1 MSHPYFDNFI
11 YALVGVSSLL
21 LALDEPMR
29 SDHHKR
35 VLNVSA
41 LIIYVIFLGEF
52 IVKSIVLGFYKGDN
66 AYL

>member
-29 SDHHKR
+29 SNHHKS
-35 VLNVSA
+35 VLYLSG
-41 LIIYVIFLGEF
+41 LIIYVAFVVEFL
-52 IVKSIVLGFYKGDN
+52 IKSIVLGFYKG
-66 AYL
+66 